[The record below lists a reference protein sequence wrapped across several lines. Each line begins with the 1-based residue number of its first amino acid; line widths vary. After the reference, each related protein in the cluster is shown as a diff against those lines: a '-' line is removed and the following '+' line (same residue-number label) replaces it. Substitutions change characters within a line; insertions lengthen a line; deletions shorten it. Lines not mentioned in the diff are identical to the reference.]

1 MKVLAGT
8 MNPGKLQGIK
18 EAFEVFC
25 DDVEVIGYKAS
36 SGVSDQPVSGETLE
50 GARNRMRDTIE
61 YAIKED
67 IDVSYFASIESGI
80 VELYNKWFIMNIALI
95 YDPNGNESIGIGP
108 VLPVPEKYV
117 DEIISTDLG
126 KVMDRVFNEE
136 DLRSG
141 KGGIALLTNNVVS
154 RIDLT
159 KEAFIMA
166 LTTFINGDIWKD

>member
-1 MKVLAGT
+1 MAEAK
-8 MNPGKLQGIK
+8 KQEK
-18 EAFEVFC
+18 EYDYYVA
-25 DDVEVIGYKAS
+25 
-36 SGVSDQPVSGETLE
+36 
-50 GARNRMRDTIE
+50 
-61 YAIKED
+61 
-67 IDVSYFASIESGI
+67 IESGI
-80 VELYNKWFIMNIALI
+80 TNCLGKWEIVNVACIMNKEG
-95 YDPNGNESIGIGP
+95 YESFGTSAGF
-108 VLPVPEKYV
+108 PVPEKYV

>member
-80 VELYNKWFIMNIALI
+80 VELYNNSTAKLLLVPGLPIII
-95 YDPNGNESIGIGP
+95 KGIEQSMQIKQ
-108 VLPVPEKYV
+108 VNKFSLK
-117 DEIISTDLG
+117 
-126 KVMDRVFNEE
+126 
-136 DLRSG
+136 
-141 KGGIALLTNNVVS
+141 A
-154 RIDLT
+154 
-159 KEAFIMA
+159 
-166 LTTFINGDIWKD
+166 